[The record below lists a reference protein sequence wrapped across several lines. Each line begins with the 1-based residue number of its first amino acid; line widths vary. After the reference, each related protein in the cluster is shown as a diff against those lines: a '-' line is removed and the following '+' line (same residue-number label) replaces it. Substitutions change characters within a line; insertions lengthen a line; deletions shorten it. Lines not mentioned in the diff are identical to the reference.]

1 MLALFYTFVLVSV
14 VVFCPLV
21 HTGVAILT
29 ARVTTDLVHNAASLL
44 VDATVQ
50 TLCAVDFF

>member
-1 MLALFYTFVLVSV
+1 MLALFYAFVFVLV
-14 VVFCPLV
+14 VVFRPFV

-29 ARVTTDLVHNAASLL
+29 ARVTIDLVHNTASLL

-50 TLCAVDFF
+50 TLRAVVFF